1 MIPGVA
7 DLGRMLSGVE
17 ATAVLKW
24 PILLDTALKGALLVG
39 LSAVIVACL
48 RGRAA
53 AIRHV
58 VWTAAVVAH
67 LALPALTVI
76 VPALYRPILPAP
88 MWVDAPPRGTGSALL
103 TLCAMI
109 WVAGTAV
116 GVLRLVVGS
125 CRCARVANA
134 APRIRD
140 RAWLRLMAGL
150 RHRVGTHRSVD
161 LRCDSRYPV
170 PVTIGVL
177 RPVILLPTDAADWSV
192 GRRTLV
198 LAHELAHV
206 GRFDTLTQLAAQLA
220 VALFWF
226 DPLVWIAARRMAVE
240 REFACDDAVLRAG
253 MIPSHYAHELVRIVR
268 SLVAQSIEPVPATF
282 AGLAMAGGH
291 NDVHARVAAIL
302 DSTRD
307 RRPLRRLDIASAT
320 LLVALLTVPLAALR
334 PFREAYPPTTPATR
348 FLEQTRGHS

>member
-1 MIPGVA
+1 MIPASA
-7 DLGRMLSGVE
+7 DLPRMLGDVE
-17 ATAVLKW
+17 ASVVLKW
-24 PILLDTALKGALLVG
+24 PILLDTALKGALLVA
-39 LSAVIVACL
+39 LSAAMVACL

-76 VPALYRPILPAP
+76 VPALYRPMLPAP
-88 MWVDAPPRGTGSALL
+88 MWVDAPATGTGSALL
-103 TLCAMI
+103 TLFAMI
-109 WVAGTAV
+109 WLAGAVVGLLRLAV
-116 GVLRLVVGS
+116 GSWRS
-125 CRCARVANA
+125 ARIVSA

-140 RAWLRLMAGL
+140 QAWLRLTAGL
-150 RHRVGTHRSVD
+150 RHRLKTHRFVD
-161 LRCDSRYPV
+161 LRCDSRFPV
-170 PVTIGVL
+170 PVTIGIL
-177 RPVILLPTDAADWSV
+177 RPVILLPAEAADWPV

-226 DPLVWIAARRMAVE
+226 DPLVWLAARRMRVE

-253 MIPSHYAHELVRIVR
+253 SIPWQYAHELVRIVHR
-268 SLVAQSIEPVPATF
+268 LAAYPTEPVQATF
-282 AGLAMAGGH
+282 GGLAMASGH
-291 NDVHARVAAIL
+291 NEVHTRVAAIL

-307 RRPLRRLDIASAT
+307 RRPLRRLDIAWPT
-320 LLVALLTVPLAALR
+320 LVVALLAVPLAALR
-334 PFREAYPPTTPATR
+334 PFREPQLLVTPATR
-348 FLEQTRGHS
+348 FLEQPHGHS